1 MWWPGHTSLEKGY
14 RQQVPV
20 ETAQVQPKVLML
32 GANALVR
39 DNVRVLLG
47 SMGYQCLVASTLKE
61 ALALLE
67 QQKPDAAILD
77 PQQADSPPARIVA
90 AFHMSVPH
98 LRGRAIVLIGEE
110 SDSELLQVLDAY
122 YLLRVPRDALL
133 QKLWPSLDS
142 LLRRRTRTQQVTR
155 SAQLVFDSF
164 LQPSLAGTR
173 SSHPTV
179 RRLLYESDSLV
190 ADLSLEGQSDS
201 QRLTLVGQVLDAA
214 KPEPHLSSVPVVLQG
229 LAGLM
234 GIAKTNEWGEFR
246 FEFNF
251 EPGVALE
258 IGARENYRVS
268 VGLPDSKSVMG
279 GTTEESQIPET
290 PGDSEAQ
297 KDVHPEEKKRR

>member
-1 MWWPGHTSLEKGY
+1 
-14 RQQVPV
+14 V
-20 ETAQVQPKVLML
+20 ETAQIQPKVLML
-32 GANALVR
+32 GVNALVR

-67 QQKPDAAILD
+67 QEKPDAAILD

-90 AFHMSVPH
+90 AFHKMVSH
-98 LRGRAIVLIGEE
+98 LRGRVIVLIGEE
-110 SDSELLQVLDAY
+110 SDPELLQVLDAY
-122 YLLRVPRDALL
+122 FLPRVPRDALL
-133 QKLWPSLDS
+133 QELWPSLDS
-142 LLRRRTRTQQVTR
+142 LLRHRMSTAQQVTR
-155 SAQLVFDSF
+155 SAPLVFDSF

-190 ADLSLEGQSDS
+190 ADLSLEGQRDS
-201 QRLTLVGQVLDAA
+201 QRITLVGQVLDAA
-214 KPEPHLSSVPVVLQG
+214 KPEPHLSSVPVVLQS

-251 EPGVALE
+251 EPGVSLE

-279 GTTEESQIPET
+279 WTTEESQIPET
-290 PGDSEAQ
+290 PGDSAAQ
-297 KDVHPEEKKRR
+297 KVVHPKGKKRR